1 MPCFRK
7 PLLKGMVVLLVAS
20 LAFTGLAHDFDRL
33 LRGVQ
38 KYGKDG
44 VSRFQDWRT
53 LIVELPRVAEADKL
67 LRVNEFFNKRIR
79 FAEDSAVWGLVD
91 YWATPME
98 LLGRGVGDC
107 EDYAIAKYFSLVE
120 AGVERSKLRLIY
132 VRAVI
137 GLPETGISQAHMVL
151 GYYARPGG
159 EPLVLDSLVTEI
171 KPASKRPDLKPVFSF
186 NGEGVWSPG
195 SERPTTPVDR
205 LSRWTDLVSR
215 MRPEGFE
222 P

>member
-1 MPCFRK
+1 MPCLRK
-7 PLLKGMVVLLVAS
+7 FVLKGMVVLLIA
-20 LAFTGLAHDFDRL
+20 GLALAGLAQDLDRL
-33 LRGVQ
+33 LRGAQ

-44 VSRFQDWRT
+44 VGRFQDWRE
-53 LIVELPRVAEADKL
+53 LIAQLPHAAETDKL
-67 LRVNEFFNKRIR
+67 RKVNEFFNKRIR
-79 FAEDSAVWGLVD
+79 FAEDSAVWGGAD
-91 YWATPME
+91 YWATPLE
-98 LLGRGVGDC
+98 LLGRGAGDC

-137 GLPETGISQAHMVL
+137 GLPESGISQAHMVL

-159 EPLVLDSLVTEI
+159 EPLVLDSLLTEI
-171 KPASKRPDLKPVFSF
+171 NPASKRPDLKPVFSF

-205 LSRWTDLVSR
+205 LSRWTDLISR
-215 MRPEGFE
+215 MRTDGFE